1 MKKALF
7 IIGLLAPNM
16 VAWAQ
21 TGASNIWLFSLSHD
35 SDTPRIEQ
43 ALKITDNSEYSNQ
56 PHFLP
61 DGQSL
66 YFTQALE
73 GEKNM
78 QTDAFHYEISLRQHT
93 NLTNSQTSEYSPTP
107 LPEDAGFSMIK
118 VDAQGKQWLWAQSAN
133 SKLAGKLL
141 DAEPVGYHV
150 WTSSDTVLA
159 FILGEPHT
167 LQSLTLSGHQQVID
181 EHIGASLWPIPGTNM
196 FSYTKNPAPDSQ
208 PWTLMAYD
216 RDAEQSTVL
225 ATMPGSS
232 QYMAWT
238 KDAKALVVDGSTILS
253 WSLAPT
259 NGDGEERG
267 NVDEKDTAE
276 GDEVERW
283 QPWLDITKQ
292 CPDGASRL
300 HLSYDNHYL
309 AVVCNE

>member
-1 MKKALF
+1 MKKTLF
-7 IIGLLAPNM
+7 IISLLAISM
-16 VAWAQ
+16 FAWGQ
-21 TGASNIWLFSLSHD
+21 TTASNIWLFSLSYD
-35 SDTPRIEQ
+35 NDLPRIEQ
-43 ALKITDNSEYSNQ
+43 AIKITDNGEYSNQ

-66 YFTQALE
+66 YFTQALRD
-73 GEKNM
+73 GNNLQM
-78 QTDAFHYEISLRQHT
+78 DTFQYQIQQRQHT
-93 NLTNSQTSEYSPTP
+93 NLTNSKASEYSPTP

-118 VDAQGKQWLWAQSAN
+118 VDEQGKQWLWGHSEN
-133 SKLAGKLL
+133 KNLSGKLL

-150 WTSSDTVLA
+150 WTSVDTVLA

-167 LQSLTLSGHQQVID
+167 LQSLTLSGHQQVLD

-216 RDAEQSTVL
+216 KDAEQSTVL
-225 ATMPGSS
+225 ATMPGNN

-238 KDAKALVVDGSTILS
+238 QSAEALVVHDSTIVS

-267 NVDEKDTAE
+267 KFNEQEFTE
-276 GDEVERW
+276 GDEAERW
-283 QPWLDITKQ
+283 QPWLDIAKQ
-292 CPDGASRL
+292 CPKGASRL
-300 HLSYDNHYL
+300 HLSKDNNYL